1 MIPKISAVI
10 NTLNEERNLEYALR
24 SIASWVDEIVVV
36 DMYSEDATVEIARK
50 YGARVFF
57 HERLSFADPARAFA
71 LQQCTG
77 DWVMMLDAD
86 ELVPLRLRNRLLHI
100 AEHDLADIVNI
111 PWLNFLIGEPLLHT
125 GWGPDQ
131 DKHPRFFRKDSLEA
145 TAAIHNFLQPR
156 PGSRF
161 LDLPYEEGIAVYHFN
176 YINFEHFVAKMN
188 RYTNIEAEQA
198 HARQAPY
205 SVGRAVARASLE
217 LVNRYVRRSGYKD
230 GWRGVYLSLLMAF
243 YRLLSAAKLHER
255 YVIGNAD
262 SVRTRYQAYAEQVLL
277 EYELSGPRT

>member
-1 MIPKISAVI
+1 MIPNVSAVI

-36 DMYSEDATVEIARK
+36 DMHSEDATVEIARK
-50 YGARVFF
+50 YGARVFL

-77 DWVMMLDAD
+77 EWIVMLDAD
-86 ELVPLRLRNRLLHI
+86 EIVPLRLRNRLLHI

-111 PWLNFLIGEPLLHT
+111 PWLNFLLGAPLLHT

-131 DKHPRFFRKDSLEA
+131 DKHPRFFKKEA
-145 TAAIHNFLQPR
+145 LQATSAIHDFLKPR
-156 PGSRF
+156 TGARF
-161 LDLPYEEGIAVYHFN
+161 LDLPYEEGIAVHHFN
-176 YINFEHFVAKMN
+176 YLNLEHFVAKMN

-198 HARQAPY
+198 HDRGASYGVVRGVAY
-205 SVGRAVARASLE
+205 AVLE
-217 LVNRYVRRSGYKD
+217 LLNRYVRKSGYKD
-230 GWRGVYLSLLMAF
+230 GWRGAYLSLLMAF

-255 YVIGNAD
+255 YLLGSAD
-262 SVRTRYQAYAEQVLL
+262 DVRGSYQEYAERVLM
-277 EYELSGPRT
+277 EYEVPRPRT